1 MPQSWT
7 IRSLLAWMAQD
18 FGALGLDTPRLDAEV
33 LIAHVLGI
41 DRVRLYM
48 DLDRP
53 LSAAELSDVRAL
65 VVRRRR
71 REPVAYVVGQRE
83 FYRRAFAVSA
93 AVLIPR
99 PDTETLIERAL
110 ELLPSAAPTRVLDLC
125 TGSGAIAVTLAAE
138 RPLSQVTA
146 TDLSPDALAVARGNA
161 ERHGVLAQI
170 RLLQG
175 DLFEALPPGERYD
188 LVVANPPYVRAG
200 DLAGLA
206 PELHHEPVLA
216 LTGGDTGFDVL
227 TRLCDEVAGWLS
239 DRGAALFEVGAGQ
252 AAQVAEQLARQ
263 PGLGEVR
270 CHRDL
275 GGVERVVEAR
285 LRAVSGA
292 PSD

>member
-1 MPQSWT
+1 MSQSWT

-18 FGALGLDTPRLDAEV
+18 FSALGLDTPRLDAEV

-53 LSAAELSDVRAL
+53 LAAAELAEIRAL

-71 REPVAYVVGQRE
+71 REPVAYIVGQRE
-83 FYRRAFAVSA
+83 FYRRAFAVSS

-110 ELLPSAAPTRVLDLC
+110 ELLPSAAPARVLDLC

-138 RPLSQVTA
+138 RPLSHVTA
-146 TDLSPDALAVARGNA
+146 TDLSSDALAVARGNA
-161 ERHGVLAQI
+161 QRHGVLERM

-175 DLFEALPPGERYD
+175 DLFAALPPGERFE
-188 LVVANPPYVRAG
+188 LLVANPPYVRAG
-200 DLAGLA
+200 DVAGLA

-216 LTGGDTGFDVL
+216 LSGGDSGLDVL
-227 TRLCDEVAGWLS
+227 TRLCDEAAGWLS
-239 DRGAALFEVGAGQ
+239 EQGVLLFEVGAGQ
-252 AAQVAEQLARQ
+252 APQVAERLARQ
-263 PGLGEVR
+263 PGLAEVR
-270 CHRDL
+270 SHRDL
-275 GGVERVVEAR
+275 GGVERVVEAHA
-285 LRAVSGA
+285 RAVRG
-292 PSD
+292 